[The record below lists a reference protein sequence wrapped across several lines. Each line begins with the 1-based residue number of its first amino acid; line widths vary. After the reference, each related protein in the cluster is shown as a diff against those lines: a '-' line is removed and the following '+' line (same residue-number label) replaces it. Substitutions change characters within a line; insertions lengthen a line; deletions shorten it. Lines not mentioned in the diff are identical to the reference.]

1 MGVLFRGGRES
12 AGGGEYVS
20 DTIRDKAYKDYCNGM
35 KYKAIAE
42 KYQVSL
48 STVKSWAARHWKAAA
63 RDKKL
68 QPKPKK
74 VAAVQPAETLKEKL
88 LESVSDNEELTEKRR
103 LFCLYYA
110 TSHNA
115 LQSYLKAYQCAKETA
130 MTNGPALLRNT
141 QVRAEVKRLQGALRN
156 ELDIG
161 LPDLLQYCLKV
172 VGADLGDYVTF
183 KSHTVRLADSRF
195 VDTSVISEIKRGKD
209 GINIKLEDKKW
220 AWETLA
226 KYLGFDAMEEL
237 KKEKLKAEILKAEI
251 QGMQDNN
258 EERVVIVDDVPSSA
272 EE

>member
-1 MGVLFRGGRES
+1 MGVLFRGES

-20 DTIRDKAYKDYCNGM
+20 DAIRDKAYKDYCNGM

-42 KYQVSL
+42 KYHVSL
-48 STVKSWAARHWKAAA
+48 STVKSWAARHWKVAT

-115 LQSYLKAYQCAKETA
+115 LQSYLKAYQCAKGTA
-130 MTNGPALLRNT
+130 MTNGPALLRNP
-141 QVRAEVKRLQGALRN
+141 QVQAEVKRLRGILRN

-183 KSHTVRLADSRF
+183 KSDTVRLADSRA
-195 VDTSVISEIKRGKD
+195 VDTSLIEEVKNGKAGISIR
-209 GINIKLEDKKW
+209 LADKKW
-220 AWETLA
+220 AWGKLEQ
-226 KYLGFDAMEEL
+226 YLGWQSDAGVAVDMKNYVDALRGRVSEVWDD
-237 KKEKLKAEILKAEI
+237 AEGPETPD
-251 QGMQDNN
+251 GS
-258 EERVVIVDDVPSSA
+258 V
-272 EE
+272 